1 MAQLTA
7 WRQRRE
13 LSRPPSRADYVLND
27 HFLDIDA
34 PLGYMWVS
42 AHRLRHRARPPCQA
56 KPVAFVET
64 ALPFGSSFGE
74 SGRTMA
80 SILIVDDEASIR
92 SLLRKILEE
101 DGHQIREA
109 SNGEVGLTLYREAPA
124 DLVITDILMP
134 ERDGMEVTLALTR
147 EFLDAKVIAM
157 TGATGDQNFLNVAK
171 LFGARRVIKKP
182 FSVEAIRR
190 LVRYTLDH

>member
-1 MAQLTA
+1 
-7 WRQRRE
+7 
-13 LSRPPSRADYVLND
+13 
-27 HFLDIDA
+27 
-34 PLGYMWVS
+34 
-42 AHRLRHRARPPCQA
+42 
-56 KPVAFVET
+56 
-64 ALPFGSSFGE
+64 
-74 SGRTMA
+74 MA

-92 SLLRKILEE
+92 TLLRKILEE

-109 SNGEVGLTLYREAPA
+109 TNGETGLALYRETPA

-134 ERDGMEVTLALTR
+134 ERDGMDITLELTR

-182 FSVEAIRR
+182 FSVEAIRH
-190 LVRYTLDH
+190 LVRHTLEH